1 MNRLLRSIIT
11 CFLSGLFCLLSFN
24 PASAQKD
31 APVAG
36 HAALLIDLL
45 KKDYKTVDPE
55 TKEEEIA
62 KDRSLVIGIFKSYLE
77 NYKLSSINT
86 GQLTGL
92 IYKVDTD
99 YQRYLKAKKNAA
111 STIGQNISTSD
122 SAVATLLIKKTTDDI
137 GDLEDCKNDYFKSR
151 QAADEQELT
160 EIFKNYDTENKFI
173 STMVD
178 LFKNKYHALAN
189 SKADLSA
196 NVNYTTSLQKSIPFI
211 GGNMSYELI
220 NGLGEFLAK
229 RIKEELVT
237 YAMDNIKAALE
248 KRKGNIPLQEL
259 AIILPKTTAY
269 LKTFNAEKIQTFQT
283 DLKGYIQNDLNSL
296 LENAQLLRNS
306 PRVKGLVE
314 KYPDLDFA
322 FEAMNIIPNLA
333 KVKYPI
339 DYFTILSSGAMVSR
353 WKQSGDATRNNIA
366 NLLTFSQMLAHSIT
380 IVENGEPRFIAAD
393 LWSSYSSEDNF
404 YKLYAGFL
412 YQQNIKYYQICF
424 LRPDGAGQMELSNI
438 LKDVVGRNNL
448 PYKKEFENLITDITK
463 NAEYVY
469 SNAQAIKKANKNG
482 THIGA
487 DTIHT
492 FIKSMI
498 SFSKNLVAGQNALL
512 SEMSAKGS
520 EEYQLSDKFNKYF
533 QVAETANEVVFAIQ
547 TKKYANGIEQL
558 LTVIDS
564 LMPQGIPK
572 EIPEIFAL
580 INSGEKPIWKSW
592 QDLNQWLNQV
602 PTDNPNAAL
611 INSFYLEFN
620 KVDGWLQS
628 HRGDYPKDY
637 PERISKVR
645 TAINHFRYG
654 TVATGAIAEEVK
666 VISDLLKDRT
676 FQIMVLSVYAEVP
689 IQQFSGKLELHM
701 KSLKDTVDGKEVRVF
716 DDDTAA
722 QMTKNLMNYAAAYYA
737 LKIVKSTSDDAD
749 FKRIQNNLRT
759 DALAYA
765 EKMVQNTTGGL
776 DDRVLSIIHLV
787 NGMALAK
794 DSKDVEKAIESF
806 ALPSGSYSIKR
817 SSAFNVSLNSYP
829 GILAAYDFNQIDG
842 KSTSAFAPG
851 FTAPVGL
858 SVAFGNVK
866 LWGTTSI
873 GIFVPLIDIG
883 AVTRLHLDGDS
894 STETLPELNFKNIF
908 SPGLYLTVGIAK
920 SPFSVNLGGQYGPE
934 LKKVGSDINYQ
945 SFRLGLG
952 LTIDIP
958 LFNLYTRPSSR

>member
-1 MNRLLRSIIT
+1 MNRLLRSVIP
-11 CFLSGLFCLLSFN
+11 CFLSVLFCLLCAH

-31 APVAG
+31 APIAG
-36 HAALLIDLL
+36 HAVMLIDLL
-45 KKDYKTVDPE
+45 KKDYKSIDPE
-55 TKEEEIA
+55 SKEEEIA
-62 KDRSLVIGIFKSYLE
+62 KDRALVIGIFKSYLE
-77 NYKLSSINT
+77 NAKLDSINS
-86 GQLTGL
+86 QKVKAL
-92 IYKVDTD
+92 IVTVDEN
-99 YQRYLKAKKNAA
+99 YQNYLKVKKVAA
-111 STIGQNISTSD
+111 SGSSQNINTSNVE
-122 SAVATLLIKKTTDDI
+122 VARLLIEKAQTSLDSVE
-137 GDLEDCKNDYFKSR
+137 DLKHKYFRSR
-151 QAADEQELT
+151 QAADEQELE
-160 EIFKNYDTENKFI
+160 EIFEKYDAQNKFI
-173 STMVD
+173 SAIVI
-178 LFKNKYHALAN
+178 LFKKKYHALSN
-189 SKADLSA
+189 SGADISA
-196 NVNYTTSLQKSIPFI
+196 NVNYSTSLQKSIPFI

-220 NGLGEFLAK
+220 NGLSQFLAK

-237 YAMDNIKAALE
+237 YAMENIKAALE
-248 KRKGNIPLQEL
+248 KRKGNIPLEEL

-283 DLKGYIQNDLNSL
+283 DLKGYIENDLNSI
-296 LENAQLLRNS
+296 LENAQQLRNS
-306 PRVKGLVE
+306 PRVKGLIE
-314 KYPDLDFA
+314 QYPDLDFA

-339 DYFTILSSGAMVSR
+339 DYFTILSSGSMVSR
-353 WKQSGDATRNNIA
+353 WKQEGDATRKNIA
-366 NLLTFSQMLAHSIT
+366 NLLSFSQMLAHSIT
-380 IVENGEPRFIAAD
+380 IVENGEPKFIAAD

-412 YQQNIKYYQICF
+412 YQQDIKYYQISF
-424 LRPDGAGQMELSNI
+424 LHPKGTAKLALSDVLGAVV
-438 LKDVVGRNNL
+438 KDNSL

-469 SNAQAIKKANKNG
+469 SNVQAIKKANKNG
-482 THIGA
+482 AHIGA
-487 DTIHT
+487 DTIHN

-498 SFSKNLVAGQNALL
+498 SFSRNLVAGQNALL
-512 SEMSAKGS
+512 SKMSIRKS
-520 EEYQLSDKFNKYF
+520 EGYQLSDKFNKYF
-533 QVAETANEVVFAIQ
+533 QVAETANEAVFAIQ

-558 LTVIDS
+558 LTMIDS
-564 LMPQGIPK
+564 LMPLGIPK
-572 EIPEIFAL
+572 EIPEIFTL
-580 INSGEKPIWKSW
+580 VDFGEKPVWKSW
-592 QDLNQWLNQV
+592 QDLSTWLDQS
-602 PTDNPNAAL
+602 PTAGPDAQL
-611 INSFYLEFN
+611 INSFFLEFS

-628 HRGDYPKDY
+628 HSEDYTQDY
-637 PERISKVR
+637 AKRMSAVR
-645 TAINHFRYG
+645 TALNHFRYG
-654 TVATGAIAEEVK
+654 TVSDDAIAKEAK
-666 VISDLLKDRT
+666 VIADLLKDRD
-676 FQIMVLSVYAEVP
+676 FQIMVLSFYTEVP
-689 IQQFSGKLELHM
+689 IKRFSVQLESRM
-701 KSLKDTVDGKEVRVF
+701 KTLRVIVDGKEIRVF

-737 LKIVKSTSDDAD
+737 LKIVKTTNDDAA
-749 FKRIQNNLRT
+749 FKRNQDNLRT

-765 EKMVQNTTGGL
+765 GKLIRNTGGL
-776 DDRVLSIIHLV
+776 DERALSIIHLV

-829 GILAAYDFNQIDG
+829 GILAAYDFTQIEG

-858 SVAFGNVK
+858 SVAFGNVR
-866 LWGTTSI
+866 LLGNTSL

-920 SPFSVNLGGQYGPE
+920 SPFSVNFGGQYGPE
-934 LKKVGSDINYQ
+934 LKKIGSDINYQ
-945 SFRLGLG
+945 SFRLGIG